1 MGLRPHSQ
9 IHLAKAMERLPHRVQ
24 ASRIINSAQK
34 NRSHTQPQI
43 KTHQQGEAI
52 QLRPRGVE
60 LNLKR
65 RVEFAEGHERLTI
78 VQRKGLCDQDRFQIA
93 ELAAFKNVDIGVHIE
108 PVAAAGDFD
117 FFREASAHM

>member
-1 MGLRPHSQ
+1 MEICFPMGPGESDFAAFLKPN
-9 IHLAKAMERLPHRVQ
+9 ERR
-24 ASRIINSAQK
+24 K
-34 NRSHTQPQI
+34 RSVETSSQPQI
-43 KTHQQGEAI
+43 KAHQQREVI
-52 QLRPRGVE
+52 QPWPSGVE

-78 VQRKGLCDQDRFQIA
+78 VQRKGFCDQDRFQMP
-93 ELAAFKNVDIGVHIE
+93 ELPAFENVDIGVHIQ